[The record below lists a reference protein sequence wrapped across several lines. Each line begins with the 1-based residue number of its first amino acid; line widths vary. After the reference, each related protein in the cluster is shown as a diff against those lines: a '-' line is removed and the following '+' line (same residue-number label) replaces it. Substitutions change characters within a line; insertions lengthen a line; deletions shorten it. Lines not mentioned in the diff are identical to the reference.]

1 MIKYPLAKVVEGQT
15 KIIVPDVEAFRKSPT
30 SFPPSD
36 APVFYNK
43 KMEINRDFALA
54 LLRVYLIKREKKDE
68 VTYCEPMAG
77 SGIRSIR
84 VANELPSLQVLMNDR
99 NPQAVSLIKENIK
112 RLRLKKHTEVFEE
125 DANELMLRFKASG
138 RKIDIIDLDPF
149 GSPSQFT
156 DVTAQTIS
164 KNGLLAVTSTD
175 MATMC
180 GVYPKACIRKYAS
193 KPIHSFISHELAVRM
208 MLGFIAIALARH
220 GKSMVPIFAHST
232 EHFIRA
238 YVLAEKGITKA
249 KNAMKHLGFVA
260 HCTNCYSL
268 ETANGLINTLTNQCP
283 LCEEKRQIGGPI
295 WLGKM
300 YDKDYVKALED
311 ELIQNSIAYGTTK
324 KMLKIVS
331 LVKEEIEAETS
342 SEKSHFYFDIH
353 RIADKINLPS
363 PKIATVIALLQKGDF
378 IAFRTHFRTNS
389 IKTDAPIE
397 KVVEAVKQASKDK

>member
-1 MIKYPLAKVVEGQT
+1 MIKYPLTEVVEGQT
-15 KIIVPDVEAFRKSPT
+15 KILVPDVEAFRKSPS

-54 LLRVYLIKREKKDE
+54 LLRVYLSKREQKDE

-99 NPQAVSLIKENIK
+99 NPQAVKLIKRNIK
-112 RLRLKKHTEVFEE
+112 QLKLKKHTEVFAD
-125 DANELMLRFKASG
+125 DANELLLRFRALG

-149 GSPSQFT
+149 GSPSPFT

-180 GVYPKACIRKYAS
+180 GVYPNACIRKYAS

-208 MLGFIAIALARH
+208 MLGCIAIALARH

-249 KNAMKHLGFVA
+249 KNVMKNLGFVA

-268 ETANGLINTLTNQCP
+268 ETANGLINSLTKQCP
-283 LCEEKRQIGGPI
+283 HCEETRQIGGPI

-300 YDKDYVKALED
+300 YDMDYVKALEN
-311 ELIQNSIAYGTTK
+311 ELIQNTIAYGTTK

-342 SEKSHFYFDIH
+342 SEKNHFYFDLH
-353 RIADKINLPS
+353 RIADKLNLPS
-363 PKIATVIALLQKGDF
+363 PKMITMIALLQKDGF

-389 IKTDAPIE
+389 VKTDAPIE
-397 KVVEAVKQASKDK
+397 KVVEVMKRAIRDK